1 VSDLLVDSSVWIEFF
16 RGNAKVV
23 TRLDAALEA
32 DRVAVCGP
40 VVAEV
45 LSGARSRRE
54 FETLRSALEGIDLIP
69 DPPDAWPRIAEAR
82 FALARRGTQAALVDL
97 LIALTA
103 AEARH
108 TLLTRDADFERIA
121 AVLPVDLARV

>member
-1 VSDLLVDSSVWIEFF
+1 LSDLLVDSSVWVEFF
-16 RGNAKVV
+16 RGNERVV

-40 VVAEV
+40 VVAEI

-54 FETLRSALEGIDLIP
+54 FETLRSAFEGVDLLP
-69 DPPDAWPRIAEAR
+69 DPPESWSRIAETR

-103 AEARH
+103 AEAGH
-108 TLLTRDADFERIA
+108 TLLTRDSDFERIA

>member
-1 VSDLLVDSSVWIEFF
+1 MSDLLVDSSVWVEFF
-16 RGNAKVV
+16 RGNARIVA
-23 TRLDAALEA
+23 RLDAALEA

-45 LSGARSRRE
+45 LSGARTRSE
-54 FETLRSALEGIDLIP
+54 FETLRSAFEGVELLP

-82 FALARRGTQAALVDL
+82 FALARRGSQAALVDL

-103 AEARH
+103 AENRH
-108 TLLTRDADFERIA
+108 TLLTRDADFTRIA